1 MTLRKAVSSLTKQST
16 RSLATVAPN
25 KPPTAVVLMNMGG
38 PATLPE
44 THNFLLDLF
53 MDDQLIPLPFQSVLA
68 PLIAKRRTP
77 KIEKQYAAIGG
88 GSPILKW
95 TRIQGKGMAELLDE
109 LSPET
114 APHKAYVAFR
124 YANPKT
130 ETCLEEMKRDGVKRA
145 IAFTQYPQY
154 SCSTTGSSLNELYR
168 QLGEQDSS
176 KGKEVLPAKDEIQWS
191 VIDRWGVHPGFVDS
205 VARNI
210 EASLA
215 TYPAESRDKVVLL
228 FSAHSLPMSVV
239 NRGDPYPAEVAA
251 SVSAIMARLGNRN
264 PYRLVWQSQ
273 VGPSAWLGPQTSDA
287 IKGYA
292 KKGLNDLLLVPVAFT
307 SDHIETLF
315 ELDLEYLEEAKE
327 LGMTGV
333 KRVESLNDSPYFIR
347 AIADIAAAH
356 LKSGQAVS
364 AQMGLRCPGCTN
376 EKCGKQKEFF
386 ESFQGQ
392 LAAPQLQ

>member
-1 MTLRKAVSSLTKQST
+1 MVARSAAHTLAKQGA
-16 RSLATVAPN
+16 RALATVAPATR
-25 KPPTAVVLMNMGG
+25 PPTAVVMMNMGG
-38 PATLPE
+38 PATVPE
-44 THNFLLDLF
+44 TGDFLSRLF
-53 MDDQLIPLPFQSVLA
+53 HDGDLIPLPFQSTLA
-68 PLIAKRRTP
+68 PLIARRRTP
-77 KIEKQYAAIGG
+77 KIEAQYAAIGG

-95 TRIQGKGMAELLDE
+95 TRTQGEGMVKLLDE

-124 YANPKT
+124 YANPLT
-130 ETCLEEMKRDGVKRA
+130 ETCLDEMKRDGVERA

-154 SCSTTGSSLNELYR
+154 SCSTTGSSFNEMWK
-168 QLGEQDSS
+168 QSVEFG
-176 KGKEVLPAKDEIQWS
+176 KGKAAESGKEFQWS
-191 VIDRWGVHPGFVDS
+191 VIDRWGTHPGFIDA

-210 EASLA
+210 EDSLA
-215 TYPAESRDKVVLL
+215 TYPAEARDKVVLL

-239 NRGDPYPAEVAA
+239 NRGDPYPAEVGA

-292 KKGLNDLLLVPVAFT
+292 KKGHNDLLLVPVAFT

-315 ELDLEYLEEAKE
+315 ELDQEYLEEAKE

-333 KRVESLNDSPYFIR
+333 KRAASLNDSPYFIR

-356 LKSGQAVS
+356 LKSGQTVS
-364 AQMGLRCPGCTN
+364 PQLMLRCPNCTN
-376 EKCGKQKEFF
+376 EKCGKAKSWLKSF
-386 ESFQGQ
+386 EETAA
-392 LAAPQLQ
+392 AAPVQA